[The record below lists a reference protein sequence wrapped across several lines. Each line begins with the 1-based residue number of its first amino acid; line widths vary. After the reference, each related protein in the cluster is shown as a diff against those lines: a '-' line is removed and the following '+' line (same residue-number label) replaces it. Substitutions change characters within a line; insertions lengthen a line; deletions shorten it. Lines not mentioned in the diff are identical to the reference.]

1 MDGKSVEP
9 PDSLRALNRQ
19 RILGALREI
28 GPATR
33 ADLSGHTKLSRTTVT
48 SILHELGHEALITSR
63 NSPHRGPGGGSGR
76 PPTVFS
82 IAALSG
88 VVAALDLGHSHIRV
102 AVADLSGQI
111 RAELHEPIDV
121 DVSAESALEAAA
133 CMLQKAMWHAG
144 ADGERPRRIVMG
156 IPGPLDVHSGAV
168 GSTSIL
174 PGWVDLVPAAE
185 LERRMGTCVIVD
197 NDANLGAAGEVAY
210 GAGRGYEDVVYVKIS
225 TGIGA
230 GLVLGGR
237 IYRGSAGIAGEIGH
251 VPVQEG
257 GIVCRCGNRGCLETV
272 SSAPALLTMLQPAHP
287 EPLTIADIGRLATTG
302 DLGAIRVLSDAGR
315 TVGRVVADLVN
326 NLNPAAVI
334 IGGDLSLA
342 GDTVVEGLA
351 ESIHRYAQPAAATS
365 AHITRGALGP
375 RAEILGAIAVA
386 VELATREHPAMACS
400 G

>member
-1 MDGKSVEP
+1 MRDNAVEP

-33 ADLSGHTKLSRTTVT
+33 ADLSGHTRLSRTTVT
-48 SILHELGHEALITSR
+48 SILEELGNEELITAQH
-63 NSPHRGPGGGSGR
+63 SPHRGPGGGSGR

-102 AVADLSGQI
+102 AVADLSGGI
-111 RAELHEPIDV
+111 LAELHEPIDV
-121 DVSAESALEAAA
+121 DVSAESAFEAATS
-133 CMLQKAMWHAG
+133 MLESAMRSAG
-144 ADGERPRRIVMG
+144 AESELPRRIVMG
-156 IPGPLDVHSGAV
+156 IPGPLDRESGAV

-185 LERRMGTCVIVD
+185 LERRMGRPVIVD
-197 NDANLGAAGEVAY
+197 NDANLGAAGEVAF
-210 GAGRGYEDVVYVKIS
+210 GAGRGFDDVVYVKIS

-230 GLVLGGR
+230 GLILGGR

-251 VPVQEG
+251 VPVQED

-287 EPLTIADIGRLATTG
+287 ESLTIADIGRLATGG

-342 GDTVVEGLA
+342 GDTVVDGLV
-351 ESIHRYAQPAAATS
+351 ESISRYAQPAAASS

-386 VELATREHPAMACS
+386 VQLATEEHPVATFS
-400 G
+400 V

>member
-1 MDGKSVEP
+1 MVNPAIEP

-33 ADLSGHTKLSRTTVT
+33 ADLTGYTKLSRTTVT
-48 SILHELGHEALITSR
+48 SILDDLASEELITAR

-76 PPTVFS
+76 PPAVFS

-102 AVADLSGQI
+102 AVADLSGSIQ
-111 RAELHEPIDV
+111 AELHEPIDV
-121 DVSAESALEAAA
+121 DVSAESAIEVATTMLAAA
-133 CMLQKAMWHAG
+133 MRKADA
-144 ADGERPRRIVMG
+144 ENELPRQIVMG
-156 IPGPLDVHSGAV
+156 IPGPLDRESGAV

-185 LERRMGTCVIVD
+185 LERRMGSPVIVD
-197 NDANLGAAGEVAY
+197 NDANLGAAGEVAF
-210 GAGRGYEDVVYVKIS
+210 GAGRGFDDVVYVKIS

-230 GLVLGGR
+230 GLILGGR

-251 VPVQEG
+251 VPVQEDG
-257 GIVCRCGNRGCLETV
+257 VVCRCGNRGCLETV

-287 EPLTIADIGRLATTG
+287 ESLSIADIARLATGG

-342 GDTVVEGLA
+342 GDTVVDGLA

-365 AHITRGALGP
+365 AHITRGALGL
-375 RAEILGAIAVA
+375 RAEILGGIAVA
-386 VELATREHPAMACS
+386 VQMATRQHPAAAFTA
-400 G
+400 